1 MHYMLGKLL
10 YKDYWNKLFGNN
22 KVYNQS
28 KFIFKATD
36 VNRTIE
42 SLQSQIL
49 GIFENIDPVVIPQDE
64 LKHSLPAWNY
74 TLDREPGNYLLI

>member
-1 MHYMLGKLL
+1 MLGKLL
-10 YKDYWNKLFGNN
+10 YKDYWNKLFDNN

-49 GIFENIDPVVIPQDE
+49 GIFENIDPVVISQND

-74 TLDREPGNYLLI
+74 TLDRESGNYLLI